1 MTLCRVTGPGANTA
15 RAMTT
20 LNVAPAMIQAVAS
33 RYRSITDGCRNR
45 SIVAIT
51 TSATATS
58 KAVTAMALP
67 DTMKIPTTIISP
79 APMAKWCAPR
89 TPTACSGPTT
99 NMRNARAIVRA
110 VNARPWSRPW
120 ISQKRSRFVV
130 MAVFPYRRNIRRSL
144 LFLLG
149 REIERI
155 ALGAAHLGCLFRLCL
170 RDIAGIDRNHAG
182 ALLMRRHHHLVG
194 MALVH
199 PEDRLEDQHDEF
211 TRREIIVKQDHLP
224 QRRPLRLRFD
234 LYARLLKRLLAHGEP
249 PAPASRR
256 TCYFAA
262 GAAPIPS
269 NFASISGRRL
279 CGRPVL

>member
-1 MTLCRVTGPGANTA
+1 
-15 RAMTT
+15 
-20 LNVAPAMIQAVAS
+20 
-33 RYRSITDGCRNR
+33 
-45 SIVAIT
+45 
-51 TSATATS
+51 
-58 KAVTAMALP
+58 
-67 DTMKIPTTIISP
+67 
-79 APMAKWCAPR
+79 
-89 TPTACSGPTT
+89 
-99 NMRNARAIVRA
+99 
-110 VNARPWSRPW
+110 
-120 ISQKRSRFVV
+120 
-130 MAVFPYRRNIRRSL
+130 MAVFPYPRNIRRSL

-211 TRREIIVKQDHLP
+211 TGREIVVEQDHLP

-269 NFASISGRRL
+269 NFASFLRTAALRPSFEIQRDRSSLCFISPSRPRYQAPSSPSYRRSHA
-279 CGRPVL
+279 VLQRS